1 MSDFKWISYRFRER
15 LIRWFMGEGRRSYA
29 QCGEDIIARF
39 VFDTLRIVT
48 PSFLDI
54 GAHHPRHLNNTFIF
68 YAQGARGVNIEPDP
82 ALFRA
87 FQQQRPGDC
96 NLNIG
101 IGEREASLP
110 FYVMSEPT
118 LNTFSEAEA
127 RAVECAG
134 KIRIT
139 NILDLPVRPVGTVM
153 MEYFNDAPDFLSL
166 DVEGLDL
173 SILQGIDFQSHRPK
187 LICVE
192 TITYSEDRCG
202 KKITAIGELLGDHGY
217 QAYAD
222 THVNTL
228 FIDRRVW

>member
-1 MSDFKWISYRFRER
+1 MADLKWISYRLRER
-15 LIRWFMGEGRRSYA
+15 FSRWLGREGRRSYA
-29 QCGEDIIARF
+29 QCGEDLIARF
-39 VFDTLRIVT
+39 VFDTLRVVT

-54 GAHHPRHLNNTFIF
+54 GAHHPRRLNNTFIF
-68 YAQGARGVNIEPDP
+68 YAQGARGVNVEPDP
-82 ALFRA
+82 ALFYA

-101 IGEREASLP
+101 VGEREASLP

-127 RAVECAG
+127 RAVERAG

-139 NILDLPVRPVGTVM
+139 RILELPVRPVETVM
-153 MEYFNDAPDFLSL
+153 MEHFTDAPDFLSL

-173 SILQGIDFQSHRPK
+173 PILQSIDFQRHRPK

-192 TITYSEDRCG
+192 TITYSEDRRG
-202 KKITAIGELLGDHGY
+202 KKIDAIGDVLGDHGY